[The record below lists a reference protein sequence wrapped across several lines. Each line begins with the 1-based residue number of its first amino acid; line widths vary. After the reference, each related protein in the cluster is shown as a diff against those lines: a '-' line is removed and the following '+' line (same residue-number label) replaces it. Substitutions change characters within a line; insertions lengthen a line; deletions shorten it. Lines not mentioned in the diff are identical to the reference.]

1 MSEIMIRR
9 GLLEDIGELLREAKC
24 RGKAAVIS
32 DETVA
37 ALYLDRTK
45 KALERAGFK
54 VCAYAVPAGEASKSI
69 ACYAQVLGFLADQGM
84 TRSDTVVALGGGVVG
99 DLAGFAAATYMRGIK
114 AVQVPTTLLACV
126 DSSVGGKTGIDLPQG
141 KNLAGAFWQPVLT
154 LIDPDMLRSLPSGVY
169 RDGLAEVIKYAAIRD
184 ERLYNL
190 LPYELDE
197 EEEVIRR
204 CVDIKRDIVAGDE
217 RDAGERQLLN
227 FGHSFGHA
235 IERLSDYSI
244 PHGQAVA
251 IGMCLMARAA
261 LKMDLCAKEDA
272 GKLIGMI
279 HVLGLPTEC
288 PYREDEVFDAMLA
301 DKKRAGDRITLVM
314 FHGIGDC
321 RLHSYS
327 LDEARQVLGLG
338 LSS

>member
-1 MSEIMIRR
+1 MSGIMIKR
-9 GLLEDIGELLREAKC
+9 GLLEDIGGLMKEAGC
-24 RGKAAVIS
+24 RGKTAVIS

-37 ALYLDRTK
+37 AIYLNR
-45 KALERAGFK
+45 ARASLERAGFE

-69 ACYAQVLGFLADQGM
+69 VSYAQVLGFLADQSM

-154 LIDPDMLRSLPSGVY
+154 LIDPDLLRSLPSEVY

-184 ERLYNL
+184 ERLYDL

-204 CVDIKRDIVAGDE
+204 CVDIKRGIVAGDE

-227 FGHSFGHA
+227 FGHSVGHA

-261 LKMDLCAKEDA
+261 AKMDLCAKGDA

-279 HVLGLPTEC
+279 RVLGLPTEC
-288 PYREDEVFDAMLA
+288 PYPADDVFDAMLR

-321 RLHSYS
+321 RLHSYT
-327 LDEARQVLGLG
+327 LNEARQVLNSG